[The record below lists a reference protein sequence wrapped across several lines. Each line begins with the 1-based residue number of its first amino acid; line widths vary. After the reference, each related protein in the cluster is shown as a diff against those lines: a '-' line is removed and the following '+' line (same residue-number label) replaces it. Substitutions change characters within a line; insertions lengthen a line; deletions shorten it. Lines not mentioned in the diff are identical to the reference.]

1 MEEIWKFL
9 PTKKS
14 LTAMD
19 GVDTH
24 LSQYGFFL
32 LEDNGF
38 RIIA

>member
-1 MEEIWKFL
+1 MEETWTFL

-24 LSQYGFFL
+24 L
-32 LEDNGF
+32 
-38 RIIA
+38 